1 MTKLTTNRMTLH
13 AGARNKGLKVKGLAR
28 TVSAVTF
35 AGTIA
40 FTSSAFASETQPTTV
55 NSTNTNQ
62 VYVVKSGDNFFRI
75 AKNHGLSVDQLKG
88 FNPQIKNVSQIG
100 IGDKIY
106 FGKSNVKVETSQTSV
121 KTSTTQT
128 AKSTSATEYI
138 VKEGDTVYNITKRYG
153 ISKEDFRS
161 WNPSVHNDIIYIDQ
175 TVKVSGA
182 ASSVKAVEKN
192 QQQNQVV
199 QKMEIQ
205 ETEGVFVGAEDDN
218 TMEVQV
224 EPTEDGK
231 TLQYFYAGGK
241 TSIQNKIRG
250 YVEGDVVV
258 VRYYKTAQG
267 QLRILSVV
275 RIGNQQV
282 DNSVYMTRTF
292 VSMDSKFVKVKEGN
306 NVVSYKISSY
316 LASRNLHFNANSQ
329 VDLTGVKTPQGI
341 VIENIS

>member
-13 AGARNKGLKVKGLAR
+13 AGARNKGLKVKGIKKVGAF
-28 TVSAVTF
+28 VV
-35 AGTIA
+35 AGAITLTA
-40 FTSSAFASETQPTTV
+40 TNAFASEDQPTTV

-62 VYVVKSGDNFFRI
+62 VYVVKSGDTFFRI
-75 AKNHGLSVDQLKG
+75 AKNHGISVDRLKD
-88 FNPQIKNVSQIG
+88 FNPDIKDISRISA
-100 IGDKIY
+100 GDKIY
-106 FGKSNVKVETSQTSV
+106 FSKSDVKVNTSQTSV
-121 KTSTTQT
+121 KTVTTQK
-128 AKSTSATEYI
+128 AKSISATEYV
-138 VKEGDTVYNITKRYG
+138 VKEGDTVYNITKRFG

-161 WNPSVHNDIIYIDQ
+161 WNPLVHNDIIYIDQ

-231 TLQYFYAGGK
+231 TLQYFYAGGQ

-329 VDLTGVKTPQGI
+329 VDLTGVKTPQGT